1 MSSTL
6 TKFNSRKTALVAGC
20 TAHAV
25 QDGLIA
31 ATYVLLPVLAQ
42 TFGFSYTQVGLI
54 KGLKSLAQA
63 LLEMYSGL
71 VSERIGEGLT
81 LVFGL
86 ILAGIGYALL
96 SGAPDTAL
104 VMACLLVVGAGSGF
118 QHAPASALVSAA
130 YASGG
135 RRGALGLYNSAGD
148 IGKLAFSACFSLGI
162 GAGMAWQ
169 RIAFSYGVV
178 ALVAAI
184 AIAVALRVF
193 ERQPRAQDADTSPN
207 GTDPRLG
214 WGILDRRAFT
224 VLIVVVF
231 LDTVVQTSILVFVA
245 FLMIAK
251 GLPLYIATLG
261 AVAVL
266 TGGIFG
272 KAGCG
277 FLAERI
283 GVRRAFILVQVLTA
297 VGLAAVVAAPGW
309 LAFALLGPLGVVAQ
323 GSTSITYGLVPDMI
337 HPSRLARGYALMY
350 ASTSFAS
357 AGGPLAFG
365 HIGDTFGIGASM
377 LVMAVVAM
385 LAVPPVLM
393 LRFAAR
399 PGHP

>member
-135 RRGALGLYNSAGD
+135 RRSALGLYNSAGD

-169 RIAFSYGVV
+169 QIAFSYGVV

-214 WGILDRRAFT
+214 WGILDRRAC
-224 VLIVVVF
+224 
-231 LDTVVQTSILVFVA
+231 ILVFVA
-245 FLMIAK
+245 FLIIAK

-277 FLAERI
+277 FLAERV